1 MVWSGMLRY
10 GRFVRCA
17 LPAVVA
23 GENSGHHNPSRYGG
37 DFERQD
43 SHAFRRITGGEGI
56 HGWQARNW
64 DWDPRPDLVSDH
76 RLWEVLLTQIV
87 DDEAA
92 GWVLNASRCDGA
104 TLRWDNGMY
113 HIVPIIDPRLGFDS
127 EEDWRE
133 FREKWLMP
141 MKQQI
146 VSYLK
151 KLAVQMEGEKAS

>member
-1 MVWSGMLRY
+1 M
-10 GRFVRCA
+10 
-17 LPAVVA
+17 
-23 GENSGHHNPSRYGG
+23 
-37 DFERQD
+37 
-43 SHAFRRITGGEGI
+43 
-56 HGWQARNW
+56 
-64 DWDPRPDLVSDH
+64 
-76 RLWEVLLTQIV
+76 